1 MSSTEAT
8 ATAMGVSCRGL
19 RFTWPGV
26 GDGPPF
32 VLAVDDLDV
41 ACGEALALVGPSGA
55 GKSTLLGLLAGSL
68 QPAAGTISVAGAALD
83 TLDGRALRAHRLRHV
98 GELQQDAPLVP
109 YLTAAE
115 NVGLPL
121 RLLGRDRAPASDLLA
136 VLGLSGRAH
145 HRPAALSVGERRR
158 VALAQALVQRPRVVL
173 ADEPL
178 AGLDAGSADRV
189 LALLLDSEWTRGS
202 AVVVVSH
209 RSEVLARVTRRQA
222 VGGSP

>member
-1 MSSTEAT
+1 MTSTEAT
-8 ATAMGVSCRGL
+8 SPAMGVSCRDL
-19 RFTWPGV
+19 RFTWPGI
-26 GDGPPF
+26 GEGAPF
-32 VLAVDDLDV
+32 ELRVDALDV
-41 ACGEALALVGPSGA
+41 ASGEALALVGPSGA
-55 GKSTLLGLLAGSL
+55 GKSTLLGLLSGSL
-68 QPAAGTISVAGAALD
+68 SPAAGSISVAGADLGSLD
-83 TLDGRALRAHRLRHV
+83 ARALRAHRLRHV

-121 RLLGRDRAPASDLLA
+121 RLLGRDRAPVSDLLG

-173 ADEPL
+173 VDEPL

-189 LALLLDSEWTRGS
+189 LALLLDSGWTRDS

-209 RSEVLARVTRRQA
+209 RAEVLARVSRRQA
-222 VGGSP
+222 VGRSS